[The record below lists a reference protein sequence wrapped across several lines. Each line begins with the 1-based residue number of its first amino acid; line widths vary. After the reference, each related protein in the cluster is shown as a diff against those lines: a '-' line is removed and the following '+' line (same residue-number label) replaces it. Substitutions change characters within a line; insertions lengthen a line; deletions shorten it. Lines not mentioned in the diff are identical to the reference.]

1 MNTIVSGGDFFDYDL
16 GQVKIYVRHNSKHI
30 SSSWKDNTLCINV
43 PKGTP
48 RDLFQKIFVEQIKPD
63 ALAMKP
69 KNADV
74 IDSELLHI
82 DITTSSSVKYG
93 EVQADYIGI
102 FDNKVTYKILVN
114 QKMNI
119 NAPTV
124 RQSITVLVNKI
135 KRRVV
140 HVMVVAEAWDIA
152 RRLNISIIRE
162 IKATTSYTR
171 WGSCNGRGVIALSH
185 MLATCP
191 YRKRVETIT
200 HEFAHLTYM
209 DHSPAF
215 HALHQQYLR
224 QILPHHQRTT

>member
-1 MNTIVSGGDFFDYDL
+1 MQVVLPGKFRDPDL
-16 GQVKIYVRHNSKHI
+16 GIVNIYVRPNSKHI
-30 SSSWKDNTLCINV
+30 SSAWKGHTLCINI
-43 PKGTP
+43 PKGLP
-48 RDLFQKIFVEQIKPD
+48 ADYFQQLFIERIKPD
-63 ALAMKP
+63 ALARKP
-69 KNADV
+69 QNADV

-82 DITTSSSVKYG
+82 DIGKSDAVEYG
-93 EVQADYIGI
+93 AVQADYIGMI
-102 FDNKVTYKILVN
+102 DNKVTYKIFVHPTMDL
-114 QKMNI
+114 

-191 YRKRVETIT
+191 YRERVETIT
-200 HEFAHLTYM
+200 HELAHLTYM

-224 QILPHHQRTT
+224 QILPNP